1 MTAQHDVDVAHLDEF
16 DWFNDMLDTFRWLK
30 SVGRLDDADALMEA
44 DRKRFYRKH
53 KNLKATG

>member
-1 MTAQHDVDVAHLDEF
+1 MTAQHDVDVTQLDEF

-30 SVGRLDDADALMEA
+30 SVGRLDDAAALMEA